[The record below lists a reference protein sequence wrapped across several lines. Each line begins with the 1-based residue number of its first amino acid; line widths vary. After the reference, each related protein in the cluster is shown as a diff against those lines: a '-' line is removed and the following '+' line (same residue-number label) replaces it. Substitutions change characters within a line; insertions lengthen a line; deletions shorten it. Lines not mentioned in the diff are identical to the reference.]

1 METYRATQGY
11 RKYNEKSF
19 LKMPAAMITVI
30 LPCRNNRSE
39 LEEHVDAMLKWLPLV
54 EQVVVVDSSTDGS
67 LDYLRERLAA
77 SHVEFHSVPP
87 GLYQAWNFGV
97 SKARAE
103 YCYFST
109 VGDSISADGL
119 QHLFGIAS
127 KHCLDA
133 VLSPP
138 EMLDIEGKPSA
149 MRWPIHDCV
158 ATLCDENFFPG
169 REETV
174 RWLTAFLPYT
184 ILGSSASNLYRT
196 EFLKANPF
204 PTGFGHNGDAALGVK
219 IALFVKMAISRKVC
233 TRFVTHGP
241 GREISADEQA
251 ETAKKFL
258 TLLQEV
264 SHMSPPEGA
273 AALAMS
279 RSILENKIGF
289 LDWLAN
295 LEAAVK
301 DQKGYIEIL
310 ESQNATLREEREALS
325 RMGVGIPMPFVKTGH
340 LLSLKRFLKRLFKN
354 N

>member
-1 METYRATQGY
+1 
-11 RKYNEKSF
+11 
-19 LKMPAAMITVI
+19 MPNFPITAI

-39 LEEHVDAMLKWLPLV
+39 LEGHVDAMLEWLPLV

-67 LDYLRERLAA
+67 LDFLRNRLAA
-77 SHVEFHSVPP
+77 SHLEFHSVPP

-97 SKARAE
+97 SKARAQ

-109 VGDSISADGL
+109 VGDSITADGL

-127 KHCLDA
+127 KESLDA

-149 MRWPIHDCV
+149 MRWPIHDFV
-158 ATLCDENFFPG
+158 ATLREENFSPS

-219 IALFVKMAISRKVC
+219 IAQFLKMGISCKVC

-264 SHMSPPEGA
+264 SHMSPPEGV

-279 RSILENKIGF
+279 RSILENKIT
-289 LDWLAN
+289 LLEWLAN

-301 DQKGYIEIL
+301 DQKDYIKIL
-310 ESQNATLREEREALS
+310 ESQNAKLREEHEVLS
-325 RMGVGIPMPFVKTGH
+325 RMAAGIPVPFVKAGN
-340 LLSLKRFLKRLFKN
+340 LLALKRFLKRKLRNRKV
-354 N
+354 

>member
-1 METYRATQGY
+1 MVEWAH
-11 RKYNEKSF
+11 
-19 LKMPAAMITVI
+19 M
-30 LPCRNNRSE
+30 
-39 LEEHVDAMLKWLPLV
+39 V
-54 EQVVVVDSSTDGS
+54 EQIIVVDSSTDGS
-67 LDYLRERLAA
+67 LDYLRELLT
-77 SHVEFHSVPP
+77 SPHVEFHSLPP

-109 VGDSISADGL
+109 VGDSITVDGL

-127 KHCLDA
+127 KERLDA

-149 MRWPIHDCV
+149 MRWPIHDFV

-219 IALFVKMAISRKVC
+219 IAPFVKMAISRKVC

-340 LLSLKRFLKRLFKN
+340 LLSLKRFLKRKLRNRKL
-354 N
+354 

>member
-1 METYRATQGY
+1 VSNAF
-11 RKYNEKSF
+11 NEFS
-19 LKMPAAMITVI
+19 ITVI

-54 EQVVVVDSSTDGS
+54 EQVVVIDSSTDGS
-67 LDYLRERLAA
+67 LDFLQKRLAA
-77 SHVEFHSVPP
+77 SHVEFHSVAP

-109 VGDSISADGL
+109 VGDSITSDGL

-127 KHCLDA
+127 KESLDA

-149 MRWPIHDCV
+149 MRWPIHDFV
-158 ATLCDENFFPG
+158 ATLREENFFPS

-219 IALFVKMAISRKVC
+219 IAPFVKMGISRKVC

-241 GREISADEQA
+241 GREIYAEEQA

-301 DQKGYIEIL
+301 DQKGYIETL
-310 ESQNATLREEREALS
+310 ESQNATIRQEHEVLS
-325 RMGVGIPMPFVKTGH
+325 RMAAGIPVPFLKAGH
-340 LLSLKRFLKRLFKN
+340 LLSLNRFLKRKLRNRKL
-354 N
+354 